1 MSYLKVEGHGELYRD
16 STTNSLVNR
25 NTTDYNRYMSQKKTK
40 NEETEKVDTME
51 QDLTNLKN
59 EINEIKFLLK
69 ELVNGQS

>member
-16 STTNSLVNR
+16 STTNSIVNR

-40 NEETEKVDTME
+40 NEEAEKVDTME

-59 EINEIKFLLK
+59 EINEIKSLLK